1 MKNGIILSLG
11 VMTGLVTA
19 FDGGMILANQMVG
32 DKQYSEAEYQEYGEQ
47 QREEGYNEG
56 LTVNVGYSE
65 EDLQNAYN
73 EGLNSGISQSEE
85 AITNL
90 NEIIDLLAG
99 GVRVNAT
106 YGNIEFVSSFN
117 ESVEGLWIHNTETG
131 EYKKII
137 SNGYNFNPM
146 ENYNDNSLILI
157 TGYWNSTTQGGYVY
171 NLETGQIVMFSETG
185 QWEMCPFSDGN
196 ADFFIVPLS
205 ATDNEELKGE
215 GIYYFHS
222 DEMRAEQII
231 STGKNWYGIGAY
243 ENEENHLLYY
253 FSSHS
258 SDELGLYAY
267 DTTSMELIT
276 VASEG
281 YNYSNSFFQTL
292 ADKQV
297 ITCSLGLVEIN
308 DDGTVNVLIANETG
322 QIEVSY
328 DIHPNNIVQ
337 GNFYNV
343 YRYNTE
349 TETFKKI
356 DFGVSPVS
364 SNPDKMFLNYG
375 VFYGINNEENKVVV
389 YSVSEDQ
396 IFTVNSPENLQIGD
410 VFDYNFG
417 DGGNYMTV
425 NALPLAESGMYRT
438 YHIDFDA
445 GTIEEVVE

>member
-1 MKNGIILSLG
+1 MKNGLILSLG

-32 DKQYSEAEYQEYGEQ
+32 DKQYSEAEFQEYGEQ

-85 AITNL
+85 TISNL
-90 NEIIDLLAG
+90 NELIDFLAG
-99 GVRVNAT
+99 GVSVNAT
-106 YGNIEFVSSFN
+106 YGNIEFISSRY
-117 ESVEGLWIHNTETG
+117 ESVEGLWTHNTETG

-137 SNGYNFNPM
+137 SSGTSFNCM
-146 ENYNDNSLILI
+146 NRNNDNTLVLI
-157 TGYWNSTTQGGYVY
+157 TGNLDSTTQGGYVY

-185 QWEMCPFSDGN
+185 QWEINPFSDGN
-196 ADFFIVPLS
+196 ADFLIFPSSSTANQELS
-205 ATDNEELKGE
+205 GE

-231 STGKNWYGIGAY
+231 STGKNWRGIGAY

-253 FSSHS
+253 FSSLS

-267 DTTSMELIT
+267 DTTSMELII

-281 YNYSNSFFQTL
+281 YNYQYFQSL
-292 ADKQV
+292 GDKQV
-297 ITCSLGLVEIN
+297 ITCSLGLVEIK
-308 DDGTVNVLIANETG
+308 DDGTVNVLISNETG
-322 QIEVSY
+322 QSDVIY
-328 DIHPNNIVQ
+328 DVHPNNIVV
-337 GNFYNV
+337 GFSNV

-356 DFGVSPVS
+356 DFGVSHLEGTS
-364 SNPDKMFLNYG
+364 LLYDYGNY
-375 VFYGINNEENKVVV
+375 YILNNEENKIVV

-396 IFTVNSPENLQIGD
+396 IFTVNSPENLQIGQ

-417 DGGNYMTV
+417 DSGNYMTV
-425 NALPLAESGMYRT
+425 SASPLAETGMYRT

>member
-1 MKNGIILSLG
+1 MKNGLILSLG

-32 DKQYSEAEYQEYGEQ
+32 DKQYSEAEFQEYGEQ

-65 EDLQNAYN
+65 EDLQNAYDK
-73 EGLNSGISQSEE
+73 GLNSGISQSEE
-85 AITNL
+85 TIANL
-90 NEIIDLLAG
+90 TEIVDLLAG

-106 YGNIEFVSSFN
+106 YGNIEFISSSN
-117 ESVEGLWIHNTETG
+117 ESVEGLWIHNIETG
-131 EYKKII
+131 EYKKIV

-146 ENYNDNSLILI
+146 KNDNDNSLILI
-157 TGYWNSTTQGGYVY
+157 SGYSESTTQGGYVY

-185 QWEMCPFSDGN
+185 QWEINPFSDGN
-196 ADFFIVPLS
+196 ADFFILPSSSTANQELS
-205 ATDNEELKGE
+205 GE

-231 STGKNWYGIGAY
+231 STGKSWRGIGAY

-253 FSSHS
+253 FSSLS

-308 DDGTVNVLIANETG
+308 DDKTVNVLISNETG
-322 QIEVSY
+322 DDYNYYQISNNMVS
-328 DIHPNNIVQ
+328 DNFNNL
-337 GNFYNV
+337 

-349 TETFKKI
+349 TETFKQI
-356 DFGVSPVS
+356 DFGVSSVT
-364 SNPDKMFLNYG
+364 DMQFEAG
-375 VFYGINNEENKVVV
+375 VYYILNNEESKFVI
-389 YSVSEDQ
+389 YSVSEDEV
-396 IFTVNSPENLQIGD
+396 FTVNLEENMIFQGGVI
-410 VFDYNFG
+410 DYNFG
-417 DGGNYMTV
+417 DEGNYITLYG
-425 NALPLAESGMYRT
+425 LPSGESGTFKT
-438 YHIDFDA
+438 YHIDIDA